1 MEACFLVCFVFSDCE
16 LLLLKLYLPPLGPRL
31 KILLQRGI
39 VFASASCLEDSKL
52 ELINILKLSGIMNLG
67 HNFICRLHH
76 SYELS
81 RKI

>member
-16 LLLLKLYLPPLGPRL
+16 LLLLKLYLHPLGPRL

-52 ELINILKLSGIMNLG
+52 ELI
-67 HNFICRLHH
+67 
-76 SYELS
+76 
-81 RKI
+81 KI